1 MKPRY
6 ALEDAADY
14 VIIGTGAG
22 GATAARVLSAAGR
35 SVIMLEEGPR
45 LTSQERARGMLDA
58 MSQSMRDM
66 GTFSTRGSSPFP
78 LLLGRCVGGGTA
90 INSGIIWRMPDS
102 VRAEWTASH
111 GLGELVNESAQERIF
126 DQLEAELEV
135 APVDDAVRG
144 GNAFLMERGATA
156 LGLAGSPIRRNA
168 KRCKG
173 SARCLQG
180 CPTGARQS
188 MDVSYVPRA
197 IASGAR
203 LYALAKAERIEL
215 ENGRASVVEGQLEP
229 GGEAGDAARG
239 RFRVVGKRGIIVA
252 AGAVFSP
259 VLLRNSGLRGLCGER
274 FQAHPGAAVVGRFG
288 EPVGM
293 GFGVTQAY
301 EVPLLDLGVKLESIS
316 MPPEMLAARLP
327 GVGAEWQSKLA
338 ELDLFAQWAA
348 VTRMRAL
355 GQVRP
360 SRLGGVRVRYEPLAD
375 DIHRL
380 KQGLALIVRMMFA
393 AGATEVY
400 PGVGGLP
407 DVLTRPDQADWITD
421 PRVRRRDLHLVASHH
436 FGTACAGADPRRSVV
451 DARLQCHALPGLF
464 VMDAS
469 VFPTNLGVN
478 PQHSIMAVVFRAAE
492 WLAEQQRPA
501 TLSAGALRAP
511 GAGVRAAHSQ
521 S

>member
-6 ALEDAADY
+6 TLEDAADY
-14 VIIGTGAG
+14 VIVGTGAG

-45 LTSQERARGMLDA
+45 LSTQERALGMLDA
-58 MSQSMRDM
+58 MGQSMRDM
-66 GTFSTRGSSPFP
+66 GTLSTHGSAPFP

-102 VRAEWTASH
+102 VRTEWTANH
-111 GLGELVNESAQERIF
+111 GLGELVNESAQGRIF

-144 GNAFLMERGATA
+144 GNARLMEKGAAA
-156 LGLAGSPIRRNA
+156 LGLPGSPIRRNA

-203 LYALAKAERIEL
+203 LYALAKAERIDL
-215 ENGRASVVEGQLEP
+215 ENGRACIVEGEIAS
-229 GGEAGDAARG
+229 GGGDGNAAGG
-239 RFRVVGKRGIIVA
+239 RFRVIGRRGIIVA

-288 EPVGM
+288 ERVGM

-327 GVGAEWQSKLA
+327 GVGAEWQSR
-338 ELDLFAQWAA
+338 LDQLDRYAQWAA

-375 DIHRL
+375 DVQRL
-380 KQGLALIVRMMFA
+380 KQALALTVRMMFA

-400 PGVGGLP
+400 PGVARLP
-407 DVLTRPDQADWITD
+407 EVFTHPDQADWITD
-421 PRVRRRDLHLVASHH
+421 AKVHRRDLHLVASHH
-436 FGTACAGADPRRSVV
+436 FGTACAGSDPRRSVV
-451 DARLQCHALPGLF
+451 DTRLQSHALPGLF

-492 WLAEQQRPA
+492 WLAEQEMPA
-501 TLSAGALRAP
+501 AARGNPARTESA
-511 GAGVRAAHSQ
+511 AAERVQ
-521 S
+521 LTP

>member
-1 MKPRY
+1 MTHRY
-6 ALEDAADY
+6 ALEDSADY
-14 VIIGTGAG
+14 VIVGTGAG

-45 LTSQERARGMLDA
+45 LATQERARGLLDA
-58 MSQSMRDM
+58 MGQSMRDM
-66 GTFSTRGSSPFP
+66 GTLSTHGSAPFP
-78 LLLGRCVGGGTA
+78 LLLGRCVGGSTA
-90 INSGIIWRMPDS
+90 INSGIIWRMPAS
-102 VRAEWTASH
+102 VRADWSDNH
-111 GLGELVNESAQERIF
+111 GLAELVDERAQERIF
-126 DQLEAELEV
+126 ERLEEELEI
-135 APVDDAVRG
+135 APVEEAVRG
-144 GNAFLMERGATA
+144 GNSRLMEKGAAA
-156 LGLAGSPIRRNA
+156 LGLPGSPIRRNA
-168 KRCKG
+168 KRCVG

-180 CPTGARQS
+180 CPNGARQS

-197 IASGAR
+197 IAHGAR
-203 LYALAKAERIEL
+203 LYPLAKAQRIEL
-215 ENGRASVVEGQLEP
+215 EHGRACIVEGELAAE
-229 GGEAGDAARG
+229 GDAAPG
-239 RFRVVGKRGIIVA
+239 RFRVVGRRGIIVA
-252 AGAVFSP
+252 AGAIFSP

-274 FQAHPGAAVVGRFG
+274 FQAHPGAAVVGRFS

-316 MPPEMLAARLP
+316 MPPELLASRLP
-327 GVGAEWQSKLA
+327 GVGAEWQHR
-338 ELDLFAQWAA
+338 LDRLDEYAQWAA

-375 DIHRL
+375 DVQRL
-380 KQGLALIVRMMFA
+380 KQGLALIARMMFA

-407 DVLTRPDQADWITD
+407 EVLTRPEQADWITD
-421 PRVRRRDLHLVASHH
+421 PKVRRRDLHLVASHH
-436 FGTACAGADPRRSVV
+436 FGTVCAGSDPRRSVV
-451 DARLQCHALPGLF
+451 DAHLQSHALPGLF

-492 WLAEQQRPA
+492 WLAEETRPA
-501 TLSAGALRAP
+501 GARPIVARSAHPTRAS
-511 GAGVRAAHSQ
+511 AHHASQ
-521 S
+521 R